1 MKTTIEFCNVTKQ
14 FGNVTAVNDVSFEI
28 RDEELLA
35 LLGPSGSGK
44 TTTLRLLAGFE
55 NPTNGEILLN
65 DETVNKYPP
74 HKRDM
79 GMVFQDYALFP
90 HMNVRENIAFGIKR
104 KHNMGEEIDQRI
116 TEVLEMVDLA
126 GYQDRKPDELS
137 GGQQQRIATAR
148 AVAFEPQ
155 VLLMDEPLG
164 ALDKKLRDQLQIE
177 IAELQKQL
185 NTTTVYVTHN
195 QEEAMAIADRI
206 AIMNEGE
213 IEQIGTPT
221 EVYYEPETR
230 FVADFIGDTNFLS
243 DEIVRQNG
251 TLQVRY
257 NGEIID
263 VGASN
268 GPSRGS
274 TVFVRPESMTIPTGE
289 DKGSYDNSIEATVE
303 TITFMGSKT
312 QYQVRVGD
320 DLMTI
325 EDRDVKPDAI
335 AEGDAVTVAWQT
347 EDTKIVEV

>member
-206 AIMNEGE
+206 AIMNEGG

-243 DEIVRQNG
+243 NEIVRQNG

-320 DLMTI
+320 ELMTI